1 MYNPFPC
8 HTIGRLTVNPS
19 LFLNPSST
27 LDQSL
32 GVTDGASSFPIDFS
46 ADISSMQPY
55 FANSVFHIWSLLT
68 LHGKSSGKF
77 ARRGSDTDKKF
88 IFN

>member
-1 MYNPFPC
+1 MVKVFYFLKYFRITRTIPC

-46 ADISSMQPY
+46 ADISSMQPCNLISPIQ
-55 FANSVFHIWSLLT
+55 FS
-68 LHGKSSGKF
+68 
-77 ARRGSDTDKKF
+77 
-88 IFN
+88 IFGLC